1 MPNKTPASALPM
13 QTRAMPVSTV
23 NEAERT
29 VDMCWTTGARVR
41 RYDWNRGQYYYEELE
56 VSAEAIDMSRL
67 QGGAPLLNTHGC
79 YDLSDVLGVVARA
92 WLNGAEGMASVRFSE
107 RADVEPIFRDV
118 VGGIIRNVSVGYIV
132 NRFTIIEG
140 EADLPIYRATSWMPT
155 ELSLV
160 PIGADQNAGTR
171 AEPSEK
177 NYPCEFSTPEFST
190 PSAAADT
197 TTKERNM
204 PDANKSAAE
213 TTATTT
219 TTSPAAQQ
227 RSQADIDAATRAA
240 VEAGIAAETQRG
252 IDIRSA
258 VRAAKLDDALADD
271 LVARKIG
278 TDEANRQIL
287 AKLAERSAATE
298 ARSGGLSGAYMLG
311 DEGEQR
317 REFIANAIVHRM
329 NPAGTK
335 LEDGAREYRHL
346 SLLRLAEDTLVA
358 QGQRVRGLSGMEIAA
373 RAMMTG
379 SDLPAIL
386 ANVLNKRLRQSYVEN
401 TPSYQRWARRAPNAP
416 DFKSITV
423 AQLSGAPDLIKVNEH
438 GEIKYGKLSDGKE
451 TYSVLTY
458 ARKVGITRQ
467 TIINDDLR
475 AIDRLASG
483 FGASATRLE
492 NRTTY
497 ALLTANAL
505 MGDGIALFD
514 AADHKNYTASGTA
527 ISATSLGVA
536 RTLMRK
542 QKGLQAEELN
552 IAPRFL
558 IVPPSL
564 EQVAYQYTSA
574 LYVPA
579 KPSDV
584 NEFRAGGR
592 TALEPIVEA
601 VLEGSSAT
609 AWYLAADGSQVDTVE
624 YCYLDG
630 SEGAYLETGM
640 DFDIDGMMMKARLD
654 FAAKDIDFRGLYKN
668 VGA

>member
-1 MPNKTPASALPM
+1 MPDKKTASALPM
-13 QTRAMPVSTV
+13 QTRAMPVTSI
-23 NEAERT
+23 NEAART
-29 VDMCWTTGARVR
+29 VDICWTTGARVR
-41 RYDWNRGQYYYEELE
+41 RYDWSRDRYYYEELE

-67 QGGAPLLNTHGC
+67 MAGAPLLNTHNR
-79 YDLSDVLGVVARA
+79 YELEDVIGVVERA
-92 WLNGAEGMASVRFSE
+92 WIENGQGMATVRFSE
-107 RADVEPIFRDV
+107 RAEVEPIYRDV
-118 VGGIIRNVSVGYIV
+118 VSGIIRNVSVGYSLNKI
-132 NRFTIIEG
+132 TIIEG
-140 EADLPIYRATSWMPT
+140 EADLPIYRATSWQPF

-160 PIGADQNAGTR
+160 PVGADQHTGTR
-171 AEPSEK
+171 AEPSEQ
-177 NYPCEFSTPEFST
+177 NYPCEFLT

-197 TTKERNM
+197 TTKERTM
-204 PDANKSAAE
+204 PEANKSAAE

-219 TTSPAAQQ
+219 AAPAAQH

-240 VEAGIAAETQRG
+240 VEAATSAETQRG
-252 IDIRSA
+252 IDIRAS
-258 VRAAKLDDALADD
+258 VRAAKLDDTLADD
-271 LVARKIG
+271 LIARKIG

-287 AKLAERSAATE
+287 AKLAERSAVTE
-298 ARSGGLSGAYMLG
+298 TRSGGLSGAYMMG

-458 ARKVGITRQ
+458 ARKVAITRQ
-467 TIINDDLR
+467 VIINDDLR

-483 FGASATRLE
+483 FGASANRLE
-492 NRTTY
+492 NRTAY
-497 ALLTANAL
+497 AILTANAQ
-505 MGDGIALFD
+505 MADGVELFD
-514 AADHKNYTASGTA
+514 AATHKNYTANGTA
-527 ISATSLGVA
+527 ISATSLGVG

-542 QKGLQAEELN
+542 QKGLQNEELN
-552 IAPRFL
+552 IAPAFL

-574 LYVPA
+574 QYVPA
-579 KPSDV
+579 KSSDV

-601 VLEGSSAT
+601 VLEGSSST
-609 AWYLAADGSQVDTVE
+609 SWYLAADGSQVDTVE

-640 DFDIDGMMMKARLD
+640 DFDIDGMVMKARLD
-654 FAAKDIDFRGLYKN
+654 FAAKDIDHRGLYKN

>member
-1 MPNKTPASALPM
+1 MPNKKPASALPM
-13 QTRAMPVSTV
+13 QTRAMPVSSI
-23 NEAERT
+23 NEQART
-29 VDMCWTTGARVR
+29 VDICWTTGARVR
-41 RYDWNRGQYYYEELE
+41 RYDWNRGQYYYEELV
-56 VSAEAIDMSRL
+56 VSPEAIDMSRL
-67 QGGAPLLNTHGC
+67 MSGAPLLNTHSRYELG
-79 YDLSDVLGVVARA
+79 DVIGVVERA
-92 WLNGAEGMASVRFSE
+92 WIENGQGMATVRFSE

-118 VGGIIRNVSVGYIV
+118 VSSIIRNVSVGYSLNKI
-132 NRFTIIEG
+132 TIIEG
-140 EADLPIYRATSWMPT
+140 EADLPIYRATSWQPF
-155 ELSLV
+155 ELSMV
-160 PIGADQNAGTR
+160 PVGADQDTGTR
-171 AEPSEK
+171 SAEQGIK
-177 NYPCEFSTPEFST
+177 GDFPCEFST

-197 TTKERNM
+197 TTKERTM

-219 TTSPAAQQ
+219 TAAPAAQQ

-240 VEAGIAAETQRG
+240 VEAATSAETQRG
-252 IDIRSA
+252 IDIRAS

-271 LVARKIG
+271 LIARKIG

-298 ARSGGLSGAYMLG
+298 TRSGGLSGAYMMG

-458 ARKVGITRQ
+458 ARKVAITRQ
-467 TIINDDLR
+467 VIINDDLR

-483 FGASATRLE
+483 FGASSNRLE
-492 NRTTY
+492 NRTAY
-497 ALLTANAL
+497 ALLTANAQ
-505 MGDGIALFD
+505 MADGIELFD
-514 AADHKNYTASGTA
+514 AATHKNYTASGTA
-527 ISATSLGVA
+527 ISATSLGVG

-542 QKGLQAEELN
+542 QKGLQNEELN
-552 IAPRFL
+552 IAPAFL

-574 LYVPA
+574 QYVPA
-579 KPSDV
+579 KSSDV

-640 DFDIDGMMMKARLD
+640 DFDIDGMVMKARLD
-654 FAAKDIDFRGLYKN
+654 FAAKDIDYRGLYKN

>member
-1 MPNKTPASALPM
+1 MPDKKPASALPM
-13 QTRAMPVSTV
+13 QTRAMPVTSV
-23 NEAERT
+23 DEAART
-29 VDMCWTTGARVR
+29 VDICWTTGARVR
-41 RYDWNRGQYYYEELE
+41 RYDWNRDRYYYEELE
-56 VSAEAIDMSRL
+56 VSPEAIDLSRL
-67 QGGAPLLNTHGC
+67 ESGAPLLNTHNKN
-79 YDLSDVLGVVARA
+79 DLSDVIGVVARA
-92 WLNGAEGMASVRFSE
+92 WLEKVEGMATVRFSK
-107 RADVEPIFRDV
+107 RDDVEPIFQDV
-118 VGGIIRNVSVGYIV
+118 VDKIIRNVSVGYII
-132 NRFTIIEG
+132 NKITIIEG
-140 EADLPIYRATSWMPT
+140 EADLPIYRATSWQPY

-160 PIGADQNAGTR
+160 PVGADQNTGTR
-171 AEPSEK
+171 SEPSEK
-177 NYPCEFSTPEFST
+177 NYPCEFLT

-197 TTKERNM
+197 TTKERTM
-204 PDANKSAAE
+204 PQTNSAAE

-219 TTSPAAQQ
+219 QAAQ
-227 RSQADIDAATRAA
+227 RSQAEIDAATRAA
-240 VEAGIAAETQRG
+240 VEAATAAETQRG
-252 IDIRSA
+252 IDIRAS
-258 VRAAKLDDALADD
+258 VRAAKLDDTLADD
-271 LVARKIG
+271 LIARKIG

-298 ARSGGLSGAYMLG
+298 TRSGGLQGAYMMG

-346 SLLRLAEDTLVA
+346 SLLRLAEDTLAA

-386 ANVLNKRLRQSYVEN
+386 ANVLNKRLRQAYMEN

-458 ARKVGITRQ
+458 ARKVAITRQ
-467 TIINDDLR
+467 VIINDDLR

-483 FGASATRLE
+483 FGASANRLE

-497 ALLTANAL
+497 AILTANAQ
-505 MGDGIALFD
+505 MADGVELFD
-514 AADHKNYTASGTA
+514 AATHKNYTSSGTA
-527 ISATSLGVA
+527 ISATSLGVG

-542 QKGLQAEELN
+542 QKGLQNEELN
-552 IAPRFL
+552 IAPAFL

-574 LYVPA
+574 QYVPA
-579 KPSDV
+579 KSSDV

-601 VLEGSSAT
+601 VLEGNSAT

-640 DFDIDGMMMKARLD
+640 DFDIDGMVMKARLD
-654 FAAKDIDFRGLYKN
+654 FAAKDIDHRGLYKN